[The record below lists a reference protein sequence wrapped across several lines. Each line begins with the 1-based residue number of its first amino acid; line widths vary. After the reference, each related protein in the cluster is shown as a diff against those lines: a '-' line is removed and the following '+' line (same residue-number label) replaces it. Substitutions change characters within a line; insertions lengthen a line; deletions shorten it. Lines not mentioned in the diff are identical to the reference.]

1 MPRRTYKEFSR
12 AWNALIA
19 KYGITEVLET
29 EPPSTTTFD
38 IIMRR
43 PRAESR
49 DNQRRH
55 NPDSLDD
62 TPCVGPTRWGTT
74 QRSSPTH

>member
-1 MPRRTYKEFSR
+1 MTRMTWEEFSQ
-12 AWNALIA
+12 AFDEAFAEL
-19 KYGITEVLET
+19 GITVLPT
-29 EPPSTTTFD
+29 TSPPSTTTID

-62 TPCVGPTRWGTT
+62 TPCVGPTR
-74 QRSSPTH
+74 

>member
-1 MPRRTYKEFSR
+1 MTCMTWEEFSQ
-12 AWNALIA
+12 AFDEAFAEL
-19 KYGITEVLET
+19 GITVLPT
-29 EPPSTTTFD
+29 TSPPSTTTID

-43 PRAESR
+43 PWAESR

-62 TPCVGPTRWGTT
+62 TPCVGPTR
-74 QRSSPTH
+74 

>member
-1 MPRRTYKEFSR
+1 MPRRTHEEYSR
-12 AWNALIA
+12 ARQAVLA

-38 IIMRR
+38 IIMRQ

-49 DNQRRH
+49 DNQRQQ
-55 NPDSLDD
+55 NPDSPDD
-62 TPCVGPTRWGTT
+62 TTCVGPTR
-74 QRSSPTH
+74 

>member
-1 MPRRTYKEFSR
+1 MTTPTYAEFLKRHYQLFGGS
-12 AWNALIA
+12 
-19 KYGITEVLET
+19 GTTVLPET
-29 EPPSTTTFD
+29 EPTTTTFD

-62 TPCVGPTRWGTT
+62 TPCVGPTR
-74 QRSSPTH
+74 